1 VERERSDALAFRGAR
16 PSSMYNTFTPER
28 RVALQVPRETAGQ
41 DPQAWKKLMGT
52 KPVAARLEL
61 LPEGQSRKSAL
72 LTSVVLQSIVA
83 AFVVA
88 LPLFFP
94 DQLKTS
100 MLYQVI
106 PLAPLRTEY
115 ILPTPEPPKPPV
127 RRAEVRPTPPPVKQP
142 VAPPQLTRR
151 TVFAPT
157 PMVARLRPVEVRRTE
172 LPQVDQ
178 TFAEIKLEDN
188 SEPARPREPVK
199 TGLMTTGSAA
209 PATITKPT
217 DIAKVQTGGFGDERG
232 LPGESNP
239 NRPATI
245 ARLGSPVLPPGAG
258 YGNGSGGA
266 TGARGTVAS
275 SGFGNGVAIQPNSPP
290 ARGEVRGGGFAK
302 AEVASNAPRAKE
314 VAAVAAVQP
323 VVILEKPNPVYSE
336 EARRL
341 GLEGEVLIDVVFPA
355 SGAVRVVR
363 VTKGLGHGLDEAAIR
378 AARQIR
384 FKPALQ
390 QGKPVDFPAT
400 VHIVFQLAF

>member
-1 VERERSDALAFRGAR
+1 
-16 PSSMYNTFTPER
+16 MYNTFTPER
-28 RVALQVPRETAGQ
+28 RISLPSIGPGPKQ
-41 DPQAWKKLMGT
+41 DPEAWKRLIGT
-52 KPVAARLEL
+52 KPVVARLEV
-61 LPEGQSRKSAL
+61 LPEGKSRTSAVM
-72 LTSVVLQSIVA
+72 TSLVFQCIVA
-83 AFVVA
+83 AFVVS

-106 PLAPLRTEY
+106 PLAPLKTEF

-127 RRAEVRPTPPPVKQP
+127 RRAEVRPTPPPAERRVP
-142 VAPPQLTRR
+142 PPQLTRR
-151 TVFAPT
+151 TVFAPM
-157 PMVARLRPVEVRRTE
+157 PMVARARPIEPRRTE
-172 LPQVDQ
+172 LPQVNQ
-178 TFAEIKLEDN
+178 TFADIKLEN
-188 SEPARPREPVK
+188 SSEPARPREPVK

-209 PATITKPT
+209 PVTITKPT
-217 DIAKVQTGGFGDERG
+217 EIAKVQTGGFGDERG

-266 TGARGTVAS
+266 KGERGTVAS
-275 SGFGNGVAIQPNSPP
+275 SGFGNGVAIQPSGPP
-290 ARGEVRGGGFAK
+290 ARGEVRGGGFSTA
-302 AEVASNAPRAKE
+302 AVATEVPHVKE
-314 VAAVAAVQP
+314 VEAVAAVQP

-341 GLEGEVLIDVVFPA
+341 GLEGEVLIQVVFPA
-355 SGAVRVVR
+355 SGGVRVIR

-378 AARQIR
+378 AAQQIR

-390 QGKPVDFPAT
+390 QGRAVDFPAT
-400 VHIVFQLAF
+400 VHIVFQIAF